1 MAVDILGQTW
11 SISQKGQD
19 IITENNTV
27 NDKATLLKNALN
39 SDLKEI
45 GSPVLAKNANK
56 ANISQVVLQIQKIR
70 NVSAPKANENSQA
83 APRMLKL
90 MLTDGDTY
98 IQAVE
103 TAPIP
108 SLNRD
113 KTPPGSKLLIHSA
126 KICSGYV
133 LLDSSNCS
141 LLGGQVPA
149 LCEKWELAKSVKH
162 QSRQNASSDG
172 PPAWVNFGGKIQVE
186 VQDKQF
192 KSLETKSQ
200 EAKENSKFDLQR
212 QDAIA
217 EAASGAVK
225 KVFGG
230 GSKQPVQ
237 PAFNPRAKKSN
248 EFPVRDKRNMKMKTG
263 NGKEMEEKLQK
274 PLEKVSLFDF
284 LEDKLP
290 PNENPGNDISQE
302 PFKPHPNNNIQRNT
316 PTNYQNNRYHNPY
329 VNAKVTGNN
338 SEYQN
343 NSSRWKSGAYPNK
356 QAEKDKP
363 EKNPEING
371 LSNSFGKMSLNSQFA
386 SRSLKQHLNLGP
398 QKKNNAAESVNTS
411 ATWKVGDDCVAKYWE
426 DGKYYNANITA
437 VTDTT
442 CVVKFKGYG
451 NIEEVLKTDC
461 LPVSSEANKKS
472 HYTGPME
479 FRRNTRT
486 YRRQ

>member
-162 QSRQNASSDG
+162 QSRQN
-172 PPAWVNFGGKIQVE
+172 GKKKI
-186 VQDKQF
+186 
-192 KSLETKSQ
+192 SL
-200 EAKENSKFDLQR
+200 
-212 QDAIA
+212 
-217 EAASGAVK
+217 
-225 KVFGG
+225 
-230 GSKQPVQ
+230 
-237 PAFNPRAKKSN
+237 
-248 EFPVRDKRNMKMKTG
+248 
-263 NGKEMEEKLQK
+263 
-274 PLEKVSLFDF
+274 
-284 LEDKLP
+284 
-290 PNENPGNDISQE
+290 
-302 PFKPHPNNNIQRNT
+302 
-316 PTNYQNNRYHNPY
+316 
-329 VNAKVTGNN
+329 
-338 SEYQN
+338 
-343 NSSRWKSGAYPNK
+343 
-356 QAEKDKP
+356 
-363 EKNPEING
+363 
-371 LSNSFGKMSLNSQFA
+371 
-386 SRSLKQHLNLGP
+386 
-398 QKKNNAAESVNTS
+398 
-411 ATWKVGDDCVAKYWE
+411 
-426 DGKYYNANITA
+426 
-437 VTDTT
+437 
-442 CVVKFKGYG
+442 
-451 NIEEVLKTDC
+451 
-461 LPVSSEANKKS
+461 
-472 HYTGPME
+472 
-479 FRRNTRT
+479 
-486 YRRQ
+486 